1 MKDAFFLFTGYIFSV
16 PKIHYRFI
24 YIFYEFS
31 IIIIYDL
38 LGDAMSKKKLLKV
51 NKESG
56 GRLKKVREQKK
67 LTQEEFADE
76 LGISVSAYKKLESGE
91 NGISTKRL
99 RKLKTMNISS
109 DYILYGEQTSI
120 ERLRVDVDNSSEP
133 EKMEILLKLIM
144 EFSRD
149 KVKGGGM
156 TKDQMTELI
165 SCIYDKDKV

>member
-1 MKDAFFLFTGYIFSV
+1 MY
-16 PKIHYRFI
+16 PKVHCRFI

-31 IIIIYDL
+31 IINVYAL
-38 LGDAMSKKKLLKV
+38 SGDAMSKKRVLKI

-56 GRLKKVREQKK
+56 GRLKKVREQRQ
-67 LTQEEFADE
+67 LTQEQFADE

-120 ERLRVDVDNSSEP
+120 ERLRVDVENSSEP
-133 EKMEILLKLIM
+133 EKLEILLKLIM

-149 KVKGGGM
+149 KVNGGGM
-156 TKDQMTELI
+156 TKEQMTELI
-165 SCIYDKDKV
+165 SSIYDKEKI